1 MLFSTLFCCGEKQ
14 LNFIKREI
22 MQKKIF
28 TILMSTF
35 FLFTFS
41 MNHSFAG
48 FFGQHK
54 KVKAN
59 NGEVLINIQSVSDGK
74 AHYYV
79 YKDEGQEVK
88 FFVVKSADGIIRAA
102 FDACDV
108 CFHSK
113 KGYSQ
118 DGEFMTC
125 NNCGRKF
132 HSNRINVIQGGC
144 NPAPL
149 SREERGDQLVLTV
162 NDILQGARYF

>member
-1 MLFSTLFCCGEKQ
+1 MHKKYFSFFITTIFIITLLSG
-14 LNFIKREI
+14 NV
-22 MQKKIF
+22 M
-28 TILMSTF
+28 
-35 FLFTFS
+35 
-41 MNHSFAG
+41 AG

-54 KVKAN
+54 KIKAT
-59 NGEVLINIQSVSDGK
+59 NGEVLISVEKVNDGT

-79 YKDEGQEVK
+79 YRGEQQEVK
-88 FFVVKSADGIIRAA
+88 FFVVKSADGVIRAA

-132 HSNRINVIQGGC
+132 HSNRINVVQGGC

-149 SREERGDQLVLTV
+149 MREVRGDNLIITV
-162 NDILQGARYF
+162 KDILQGAKYF

>member
-1 MLFSTLFCCGEKQ
+1 MLKRIFSFFVILLFV
-14 LNFIKREI
+14 
-22 MQKKIF
+22 
-28 TILMSTF
+28 
-35 FLFTFS
+35 FS
-41 MNHSFAG
+41 VLAGNSMAG

-54 KVKAN
+54 KVKPT
-59 NGEVLINIQSVSDGK
+59 NGEVLLSVKSVSDGK

-79 YKDEGQEVK
+79 YRGQDKEVK
-88 FFVVKSADGIIRAA
+88 FFVVKSADGVIRAA

-132 HSNRINVIQGGC
+132 HSNRINVVQGGC

-149 SREERGDQLVLTV
+149 TREERGDNLVITEK
-162 NDILQGARYF
+162 DILQGAKYF

>member
-1 MLFSTLFCCGEKQ
+1 MLKRIFPYCIATLFV
-14 LNFIKREI
+14 
-22 MQKKIF
+22 
-28 TILMSTF
+28 
-35 FLFTFS
+35 FS
-41 MNHSFAG
+41 MLTGNTMAG

-54 KVKAN
+54 KVKAI
-59 NGEVLINIQSVSDGK
+59 NGEVLISMKTVKDGK

-79 YKDEGQEVK
+79 YSGEQQEVK
-88 FFVVKSADGIIRAA
+88 FFVVKSADGVIRAA

-113 KGYSQ
+113 KGYTQ
-118 DGEFMTC
+118 DGDFMIC

-132 HSNRINVIQGGC
+132 HSNRINVVQGGC

-149 SREERGDQLVLTV
+149 TREKRGENLVITV

>member
-1 MLFSTLFCCGEKQ
+1 MHKKYFSFLITTIFIITLLSG
-14 LNFIKREI
+14 NV
-22 MQKKIF
+22 M
-28 TILMSTF
+28 
-35 FLFTFS
+35 
-41 MNHSFAG
+41 AG

-54 KVKAN
+54 KIKAT
-59 NGEVLINIQSVSDGK
+59 NGEVLISVEKVNDGT

-79 YKDEGQEVK
+79 YRGEQQEVK
-88 FFVVKSADGIIRAA
+88 FFVVKSADGVIRAA

-132 HSNRINVIQGGC
+132 HSNRINVVQGGC

-149 SREERGDQLVLTV
+149 MREVRGDNLIITV
-162 NDILQGARYF
+162 KDILRGAKYF

>member
-1 MLFSTLFCCGEKQ
+1 
-14 LNFIKREI
+14 

-28 TILMSTF
+28 SIFITTF
-35 FLFTFS
+35 FIITLLTGNS
-41 MNHSFAG
+41 MAG

-59 NGEVLINIQSVSDGK
+59 NGEVLIALKSVSDSK

-79 YKDEGQEVK
+79 YSGEGQEIK
-88 FFVVKSADGIIRAA
+88 FFVVKSSDGVIRAA

-108 CFHSK
+108 CFHAK

-132 HSNRINVIQGGC
+132 HSNRINVVQGGC

-149 SREERGDQLVLTV
+149 MRQERGSDLVIMV
-162 NDILQGARYF
+162 KDIMQGAKYF